1 MRLARIHRGVA
12 QIDHLMN
19 QLIRQDHFSQ
29 AAAQLS
35 FSRVDVRQLCAEAIE
50 ATGGLRLVLSLNGVA
65 VVLLGVLPGPLM
77 AACVYAIT
85 QALAS

>member
-1 MRLARIHRGVA
+1 
-12 QIDHLMN
+12 
-19 QLIRQDHFSQ
+19 
-29 AAAQLS
+29 
-35 FSRVDVRQLCAEAIE
+35 
-50 ATGGLRLVLSLNGVA
+50 VLSLNGVA